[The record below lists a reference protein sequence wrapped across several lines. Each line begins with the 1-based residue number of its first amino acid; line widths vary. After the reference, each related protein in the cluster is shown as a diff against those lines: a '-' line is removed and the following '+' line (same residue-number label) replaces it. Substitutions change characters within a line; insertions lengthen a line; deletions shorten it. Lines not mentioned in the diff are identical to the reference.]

1 MSAPLAPSPPRDRM
15 RTPPLALTVFALAI
29 LALAEPAS
37 AQQRLAFVDSET
49 VLELLPE
56 YQTARQQ
63 VDRAAAEWQA
73 ELDAQQRE
81 IDELE
86 REFEARE
93 LLFTAEDRER
103 ALDEIEN
110 RRIEMA
116 QYRRRHFGPEG
127 ELFRQEQ
134 QLLRPI
140 QERILEAIETVAE
153 DGDYDFV
160 FDRSGDLTFLYARD
174 AHNVTDLVLV
184 ELGVDPARI
193 PGNR

>member
-1 MSAPLAPSPPRDRM
+1 M
-15 RTPPLALTVFALAI
+15 RTLPVLLVLVTALA
-29 LALAEPAS
+29 APVS
-37 AQQRLAFVDSET
+37 AQQKLAFVDSQAI
-49 VLELLPE
+49 LELLPE

-63 VDRAAAEWQA
+63 VDRAAVEWQA

-86 REFEARE
+86 REFDARE
-93 LLFTAEDRER
+93 LLFTEEDRER
-103 ALDEIEN
+103 ALTEIEN

-140 QERILEAIETVAE
+140 QERVLEAIETIAE
-153 DGDYDFV
+153 EGDYDFV
-160 FDRSGDLTFLYARD
+160 FDRSGDLTFLYARST
-174 AHNVTDLVLV
+174 HNVTDLVLV

-193 PGNR
+193 PGVR